1 MGFLTLNGLKP
12 TFFHIL
18 SVHLQA
24 IYARKETVMKAIYCA
39 INSFW
44 SEEDGVTAIEYGLL
58 AALVGVAII
67 TAATLMGTKMSEMFT
82 GIANKLTAPS

>member
-1 MGFLTLNGLKP
+1 
-12 TFFHIL
+12 
-18 SVHLQA
+18 
-24 IYARKETVMKAIYCA
+24 MKAVMQRIQQ
-39 INSFW
+39 FW
-44 SEEDGVTAIEYGLL
+44 GDERGVTAIEYGLL

>member
-1 MGFLTLNGLKP
+1 
-12 TFFHIL
+12 
-18 SVHLQA
+18 
-24 IYARKETVMKAIYCA
+24 MKAIYQA
-39 INSFW
+39 IEKLWNDD
-44 SEEDGVTAIEYGLL
+44 DGVTAIEYGLL